1 MAQLQRD
8 PIVINPEG
16 IKPMYFGQF
25 INNFTNWWNDHDA
38 GRRAWTVMNFGGFRM
53 GTTTQSGDYT
63 LTNTDTVVLVDSTAA
78 TRTITLPTAVG
89 QTGRQYVIKVSAGN
103 KIVTVNTTSSQTID
117 GALTVGLPGFPFS
130 MTVISNGSNW
140 FIL

>member
-25 INNFTNWWNDHDA
+25 INNFTNWWNDHDS
-38 GRRAWTVMNFGGFRM
+38 GRRAWTVVRTGGF
-53 GTTTQSGDYT
+53 GSNITTQAGNYT
-63 LTNTDTVVLVDSTAA
+63 LTNSDSIVLVDSTAA
-78 TRTITLPTAVG
+78 PRTITLPTAVG
-89 QTGRQYVIKVSAGN
+89 SAGRQYLIKVSAGA
-103 KIVTVNTTSSQTID
+103 KMVTVNTTSSQTID

-130 MTVISNGSNW
+130 MAVVSNGANW
-140 FIL
+140 LIL